1 MNERSLSLPSTI
13 LIVKESFSPLIS
25 PASSR
30 FLNDAKRRTSFSTSR
45 SVILYLSLSLSG
57 TLVMQL
63 RITSVEI
70 KVLSRDGN
78 RTRCTRKRDTRVIT
92 CATAVFEDEAVRNLN
107 Y

>member
-1 MNERSLSLPSTI
+1 
-13 LIVKESFSPLIS
+13 
-25 PASSR
+25 
-30 FLNDAKRRTSFSTSR
+30 
-45 SVILYLSLSLSG
+45 
-57 TLVMQL
+57 MQL